1 MPILSNNFIFTPPS
15 PTTEQ
20 MLNIT
25 TSQLVEYVKSSFN
38 QAVNFQRSGNSSIWH
53 NTALS
58 AQQIFDALSAG
69 GKAAELVTYYEAL
82 SVFIRATSTYEG
94 VSAQLIEPTHGYVIG
109 LSGTV
114 TVVP

>member
-1 MPILSNNFIFTPPS
+1 MSILSDNFIFTPPS

-20 MLNIT
+20 SLGRATN
-25 TSQLVEYVKSSFN
+25 SLKEFVRSSFN
-38 QAVNFQRSGNSSIWH
+38 QVVNIQRNGNNTIWY
-53 NTALS
+53 NNSLS

-69 GKAAELVTYYEAL
+69 GEAAQLVTYYEAL
-82 SVFIRATSTYEG
+82 SVFIRSTSTYEG
-94 VSAQLIEPTHGYVIG
+94 VSAQLIEPAYGYVIG